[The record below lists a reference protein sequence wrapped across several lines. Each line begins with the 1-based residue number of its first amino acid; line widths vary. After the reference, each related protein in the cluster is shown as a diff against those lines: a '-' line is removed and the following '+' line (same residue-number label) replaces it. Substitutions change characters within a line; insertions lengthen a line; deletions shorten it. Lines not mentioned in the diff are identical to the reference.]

1 MSHVY
6 KNQKTKAFQG
16 QCYICRKHTDSKN
29 LELIAQQEKLY
40 YVCRDCERDWNER
53 KTGRNV

>member
-6 KNQKTKAFQG
+6 KNQKIKAFQG

-53 KTGRNV
+53 KTGR